1 MKKKLCTTTDF
12 IYSKCLF
19 ISLYFDRFIMGNTC
33 RYLLNMHMQACANI
47 HENTV
52 YKAKPEFVQF

>member
-1 MKKKLCTTTDF
+1 
-12 IYSKCLF
+12 
-19 ISLYFDRFIMGNTC
+19 MGNKC
-33 RYLLNMHMQACANI
+33 RYLLKHMQACANI